1 MTHVAGPS
9 MEIDQQASSINPGA
23 ITQDSQPSSDPGS
36 TRCTRSRAPCP
47 AGPHTWEQRPGGSVA
62 HARLGAHRGPR
73 SPRIRP
79 PRCRPPLLL
88 SGSAHSP
95 RIPLSRLLYSPS
107 LALCPPSNPRASLAP
122 RCRDCRRQGCLPDF
136 GPSIRR
142 SGTPRPDRALLPTTR
157 PPAEAPALPHPLGTL
172 LSPPHFSPRDLGG
185 GGARRSRQTAIPAC
199 PPPGA

>member
-1 MTHVAGPS
+1 MISRLPLST
-9 MEIDQQASSINPGA
+9 PGA

-95 RIPLSRLLYSPS
+95 RIPLFRLLYSPS
-107 LALCPPSNPRASLAP
+107 LALCLPSNPRASLWHRGAA
-122 RCRDCRRQGCLPDF
+122 
-136 GPSIRR
+136 
-142 SGTPRPDRALLPTTR
+142 TA
-157 PPAEAPALPHPLGTL
+157 
-172 LSPPHFSPRDLGG
+172 
-185 GGARRSRQTAIPAC
+185 GARVASRTQSPSAVILEPRKIKCDTVSTTFPIYFPRSDGTRCHDIC
-199 PPPGA
+199 LLNVEL